1 LEVVEQVW
9 PLEALHLLL
18 KEILLQLVLQIIQFH
33 QLVVVEVVEMLMVQD
48 QEDQV
53 VEKEVGD
60 QALVQMVIHLLQI
73 HLKEILEALD
83 GMHLT
88 HLLEE
93 ILLVVVVVEQLQ
105 LELIQVTLAEQ
116 LVELEHQIQY

>member
-9 PLEALHLLL
+9 LLEALQLLL
-18 KEILLQLVLQIIQFH
+18 KEMLLQLVLQIIQFH
-33 QLVVVEVVEMLMVQD
+33 QLVVVKVVEMLVVQD

-53 VEKEVGD
+53 VEKEVGG
-60 QALVQMVIHLLQI
+60 QALVQLVTHLLQI
-73 HLKEILEALD
+73 HLKEILEGLD

-93 ILLVVVVVEQLQ
+93 ILLVVAVV
-105 LELIQVTLAEQ
+105 
-116 LVELEHQIQY
+116 